1 MTYLRHVWEQIQDL
15 CSSEARAGRS
25 SPEKKW
31 AVKIANKRKRQWYR
45 GSLKNHWTHSEPVLF
60 IALSLYFSTHTH
72 SLEGFHCVC
81 ALTHWH
87 HVFRIIAMLI
97 NEAVANQT
105 PFCFVVDQNL
115 TVLLS
120 VLKGHQ
126 QRGPKPRQSLHR
138 ASQRA
143 ADP

>member
-1 MTYLRHVWEQIQDL
+1 
-15 CSSEARAGRS
+15 
-25 SPEKKW
+25 
-31 AVKIANKRKRQWYR
+31 
-45 GSLKNHWTHSEPVLF
+45 
-60 IALSLYFSTHTH
+60 
-72 SLEGFHCVC
+72 
-81 ALTHWH
+81 
-87 HVFRIIAMLI
+87 MLI